1 MVIADAVRAVAFVGI
16 ALVDTFAATLALALL
31 AGLGTALFTP
41 ASLAALPSLVT
52 RPRLPVA
59 TSVYGAI
66 TDLGLAVGPALM
78 AGFLLIASPE
88 TILAGN
94 ALTFALSALILAR
107 LRFGDAPPTG
117 EPAVASGTL
126 LAQTRE
132 GIRSIGLVR
141 GLWPVL
147 AASAAGVFFGGLVN
161 VAELPYLQDDLG
173 ASDPVFSVMVALV
186 GAGIAAGSLAGAGG
200 GELGTLT
207 TRLTL
212 GLLLSGAGFLA
223 AGLVPSLAVVLIMF
237 TVAGFGNG
245 LMLVHER
252 LFIQQTVPDE
262 LAARVFGVR
271 DATTA
276 WGFGVAFLSAGAL
289 VSLAGPQSV
298 IVIAGAGVTLVGL
311 AAGYFLRED
320 RLAPAD
326 TASGSPPVAAE
337 AP

>member
-1 MVIADAVRAVAFVGI
+1 M
-16 ALVDTFAATLALALL
+16 
-31 AGLGTALFTP
+31 
-41 ASLAALPSLVT
+41 
-52 RPRLPVA
+52 
-59 TSVYGAI
+59 
-66 TDLGLAVGPALM
+66 
-78 AGFLLIASPE
+78 
-88 TILAGN
+88 
-94 ALTFALSALILAR
+94 
-107 LRFGDAPPTG
+107 
-117 EPAVASGTL
+117 
-126 LAQTRE
+126 
-132 GIRSIGLVR
+132 
-141 GLWPVL
+141 L

-200 GELGTLT
+200 GELETLT

-223 AGLVPSLAVVLIMF
+223 AGLVPSLAVVLVMF

-298 IVIAGAGVTLVGL
+298 IVIAGAGVI
-311 AAGYFLRED
+311 AGRARR
-320 RLAPAD
+320 RLLP
-326 TASGSPPVAAE
+326 S
-337 AP
+337 